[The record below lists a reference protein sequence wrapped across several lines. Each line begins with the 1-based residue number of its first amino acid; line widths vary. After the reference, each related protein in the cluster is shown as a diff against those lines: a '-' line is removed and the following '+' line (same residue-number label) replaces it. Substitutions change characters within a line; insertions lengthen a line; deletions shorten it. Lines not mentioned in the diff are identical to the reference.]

1 MLSFDAFGKSLQL
14 IRSYPILL
22 GILLIVFVTVDWV
35 VGFAP
40 GPAGTATAGLVYL
53 VIFSFV
59 ISLFALQN
67 GILTEGSV
75 TKEVALRHFA
85 SAALLMLYVVVAAV
99 LFLSAVVL
107 ALDMFGIDT
116 VRLAETGLAVWV
128 VSVLLNWVLLRA
140 STHIPVSHAQKPL
153 RTSLIEGWRM
163 SRRFNREMIL
173 ISIVL
178 SCLFTGLV
186 MIQNDTMGQ
195 VISVVLSLI
204 VLLFT
209 ASFLVM
215 AARRLHVDTDKPA

>member
-53 VIFSFV
+53 VMFSFV

-85 SAALLMLYVVVAAV
+85 SAALLMLYVVIAAV
-99 LFLSAVVL
+99 LLLSAVVL

-153 RTSLIEGWRM
+153 RKSLIEGWRT
-163 SRRFNREMIL
+163 SRRFNKEMIL

-186 MIQNDTMGQ
+186 MIQNDTVGQ

-204 VLLFT
+204 VLLFI

-215 AARRLHVDTDKPA
+215 AARQLHVDTDKPV

>member
-1 MLSFDAFGKSLQL
+1 MLSFDAFGKSVQL

-22 GILLIVFVTVDWV
+22 GILLVIFITVDWV

-40 GPAGTATAGLVYL
+40 GPASTATAGLVYL
-53 VIFSFV
+53 VMFSFF

-75 TKEVALRHFA
+75 TKEVALRHFS
-85 SAALLMLYVVVAAV
+85 SAALLMLYVVIAAV
-99 LFLSAVVL
+99 LFFSAVVL
-107 ALDMFGIDT
+107 TLDMFGIDT

-153 RTSLIEGWRM
+153 RKSLIEGWRT
-163 SRRFNREMIL
+163 SRRFNQEMIL

-186 MIQNDTMGQ
+186 MIQNDIAGQ

-215 AARRLHVDTDKPA
+215 AAKQLRVDTDKQA